1 MKCQPGSR
9 YNGKCD
15 SLSHQRFGVIRKD
28 CYANKSSQEMTK
40 LWCRSVYTL
49 LRRGKVGRVQIPEED
64 GEDDT
69 DPGRKGWIDVFQ
81 MSK

>member
-1 MKCQPGSR
+1 
-9 YNGKCD
+9 
-15 SLSHQRFGVIRKD
+15 
-28 CYANKSSQEMTK
+28 MTK